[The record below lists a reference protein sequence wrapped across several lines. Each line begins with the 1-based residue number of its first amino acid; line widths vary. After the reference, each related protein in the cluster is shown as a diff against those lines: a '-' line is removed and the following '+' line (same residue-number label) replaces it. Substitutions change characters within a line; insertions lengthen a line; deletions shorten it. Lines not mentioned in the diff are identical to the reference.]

1 MHKEIHQMAIIRLNE
16 VEDNVSNL
24 LKDAADRVGMKK
36 HAFIYQLLEKA
47 AGKEYALQ
55 QIVSSKE

>member
-1 MHKEIHQMAIIRLNE
+1 MAIIRLND
-16 VEDNVSNL
+16 VEDNVSDL

-36 HAFIYQLLEKA
+36 HAFINQLLEKA

-55 QIVSSKE
+55 QVSSSKE

>member
-16 VEDNVSNL
+16 VEDNVSDL

>member
-1 MHKEIHQMAIIRLNE
+1 MAIIRLNE
-16 VEDNVSNL
+16 VEDNVSDL

-47 AGKEYALQ
+47 ASKEYALQ
-55 QIVSSKE
+55 QIASSKG

>member
-1 MHKEIHQMAIIRLNE
+1 MAIIRLDH
-16 VEDNVSNL
+16 VDDNTSDL

-55 QIVSSKE
+55 QMDSGKE